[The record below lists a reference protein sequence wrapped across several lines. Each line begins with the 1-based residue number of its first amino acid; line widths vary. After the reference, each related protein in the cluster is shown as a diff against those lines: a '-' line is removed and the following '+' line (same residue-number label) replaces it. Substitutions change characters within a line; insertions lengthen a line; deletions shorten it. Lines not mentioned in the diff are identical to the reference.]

1 MRPWR
6 SCRQPR
12 FPYTSPRAESA
23 ISSPTGVTRLRRAIP
38 GPAVLLR
45 HAGAEEQASACAL
58 GRIGEAQAA
67 VQPNRVVVVLVGVQL
82 DAVTAAFAGAVE
94 RALHERPA
102 EAGPA
107 GLGLGP
113 GSVAVSQLAD
123 AGGGRVVIFGR
134 EPELGVR
141 ALDQPLAGG
150 QERVLRR

>member
-67 VQPNRVVVVLVGVQL
+67 VQPNRVVVVLVGVGRDVQIL
-82 DAVTAAFAGAVE
+82 QPAVLG
-94 RALHERPA
+94 R
-102 EAGPA
+102 GPDT
-107 GLGLGP
+107 
-113 GSVAVSQLAD
+113 VAVSQLAD

-141 ALDQPLAGG
+141 ALDQPLDGG